1 MPSNGICH
9 GFAFQY
15 GKFLLPPRFLTA
27 LSVPKVPTR
36 EQLLSLSHISIKI
49 AFSYSCHDADT
60 IFPVSFIFTASSF
73 RAPCLFLLDRNGPNV
88 SSRSRH
94 TIYIQ
99 TKPPE
104 CSSLFYIIPTRSP
117 RLSHKKTIFCN
128 ENSKFY
134 KFSLLFP
141 ALPSPLPGS
150 PDFLCHMPDTA
161 SGTQSSRTNIQSYIF
176 V

>member
-1 MPSNGICH
+1 MNSNGICR
-9 GFAFQY
+9 GFAFKY
-15 GKFLLPPRFLTA
+15 GKFLLPPRFFTA

-36 EQLLSLSHISIKI
+36 EQLLSLSHISIKN
-49 AFSYSCHDADT
+49 AFSYSYHDADT

-88 SSRSRH
+88 SSRSRR

-117 RLSHKKTIFCN
+117 RLSHKKLYSVTKTQIFPII
-128 ENSKFY
+128 
-134 KFSLLFP
+134 FSSVIASTRFSRFP
-141 ALPSPLPGS
+141 L
-150 PDFLCHMPDTA
+150 
-161 SGTQSSRTNIQSYIF
+161 SYA
-176 V
+176 

>member
-1 MPSNGICH
+1 MNLRMRGRLCMQWMNDAYGLYVTVHAYVPSNGICR
-9 GFAFQY
+9 GSAFKY

-27 LSVPKVPTR
+27 LSVPTVPTR

-60 IFPVSFIFTASSF
+60 IFPVSFIFTSSSF

-88 SSRSRH
+88 SSRSRR

-117 RLSHKKTIFCN
+117 RLSHKKLYSVT
-128 ENSKFY
+128 K
-134 KFSLLFP
+134 
-141 ALPSPLPGS
+141 
-150 PDFLCHMPDTA
+150 
-161 SGTQSSRTNIQSYIF
+161 TQIL
-176 V
+176 

>member
-1 MPSNGICH
+1 MHTAERFFVIGRSLLLFMHTCPVTE
-9 GFAFQY
+9 FAAFKY

-27 LSVPKVPTR
+27 LSVPTVPTR

-60 IFPVSFIFTASSF
+60 IFPVSFIFTSSSF

-88 SSRSRH
+88 SSRSRR

-117 RLSHKKTIFCN
+117 RLLHKKLYSVT
-128 ENSKFY
+128 K
-134 KFSLLFP
+134 
-141 ALPSPLPGS
+141 
-150 PDFLCHMPDTA
+150 
-161 SGTQSSRTNIQSYIF
+161 TQIL
-176 V
+176 